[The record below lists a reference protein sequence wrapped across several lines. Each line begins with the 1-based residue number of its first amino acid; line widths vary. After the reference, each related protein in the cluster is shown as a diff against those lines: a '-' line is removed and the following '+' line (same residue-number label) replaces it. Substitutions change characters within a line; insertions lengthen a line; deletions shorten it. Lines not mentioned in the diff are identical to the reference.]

1 MRKWIGGNTDV
12 MSGLARIKQ
21 TLMLCGL
28 CLLSGQALAEQ
39 ASAYDQEAL
48 TARFANMGLEVK
60 SIRPADIDGLLEIET
75 PSGVLYSNL
84 AGDHFIAGTLYTL
97 DDQGQY
103 LDVMAKRQ
111 APINAKKLAAMKD
124 QTIEY
129 KADDEQYAVTVFTDI
144 TCGYCMRLHSQ
155 MDQYN
160 KLGITVRY
168 LAFPRQGLGG
178 SVADNMAKVW
188 CAADPKAALSAA
200 KSTRVIPAAQGNLD
214 QCRAEVKAQ
223 YDLGRE
229 LEISGT
235 PAIFMPNGEMVGGY
249 LPASALLQ
257 RLQQAL

>member
-1 MRKWIGGNTDV
+1 MI
-12 MSGLARIKQ
+12 
-21 TLMLCGL
+21 CGL
-28 CLLSGQALAEQ
+28 CWLSGPALAEQ
-39 ASAYDQEAL
+39 SPSFDQAAL
-48 TARFANMGLEVK
+48 SARFANMGLEVQ

-84 AGDHFIAGTLYTL
+84 KGDHFIAGTLYTL
-97 DDQGQY
+97 DDNGQY
-103 LDVMAKRQ
+103 IDVMAKRQ

-129 KADDEQYAVTVFTDI
+129 QADDEKYVVTVFTDI

-155 MDQYN
+155 MEQYN
-160 KLGITVRY
+160 QLGITVRY

-188 CAADPKAALSAA
+188 CAEDPKSALSAA
-200 KSTRVIPAAQGNLD
+200 KNSRIIPTAEGNLD